1 MQSPWAVILCK
12 FQGSTGE
19 PFPMQYYLDLFTV
32 SDKGSP
38 WNMVRY
44 FSDYSHGILDLSG
57 SKVFGWYQLVQT
69 VQDYNTSIATPNA
82 PNLGGRGQLIKWARA
97 AAKSAG
103 VNNLSSFFSTVVC
116 TNAWVDIG
124 AWNASAGPPPY
135 GVVAQGTT
143 PIPAVL
149 GEEMGHVYGLMH
161 SRVDGSDADYQDP
174 WDGMS
179 A

>member
-1 MQSPWAVILCK
+1 MQSAWAVILCK
-12 FQGSTGE
+12 FKGATDE
-19 PFPMQYYLDLFTV
+19 PFPIQYYRDLFTPV
-32 SDKGSP
+32 DTGSP

-44 FSDYSHGILDLSG
+44 FSDYSHGSLDLSG
-57 SKVFGWYQLVQT
+57 SQVFGWYQLDKT
-69 VQDYNTSIATPNA
+69 VDDYNSLYQQA
-82 PNLGGRGQLIKWARA
+82 RGELIEWARA
-97 AAKSAG
+97 AAVAAG
-103 VNNLSSFFSTVVC
+103 ANLSSFFSTIVC
-116 TNAWVDIG
+116 TNDWVDIG
-124 AWNASAGPPPY
+124 AWLGPPHH

-161 SRVDGSDADYQDP
+161 SRVDGSEADYLDP